1 MNKEQLIQEN
11 QWVRET
17 LFGRWFLST
26 KTWFRFVLTE
36 AVKDFKYLL
45 GDHVPRASRI
55 LDIGCGQ
62 GASFRLLEQYFQPK
76 MIIGADIDHTLLN
89 NAASTADL
97 CQCDIQLQH
106 ETVNKLSFADE
117 SFDMVFC
124 HQLIHH
130 VSNQTTALQELY
142 RVLAAGGVMLIS
154 ESCRP
159 FINSWLV
166 RLLFRHPMKS
176 QKTAEEYIELL
187 RSIGF
192 HIDAHHIK
200 TSSPWWSHQDFGLL
214 EKIGF
219 SRQKTITEMLLV
231 ARKPNRNLLLG

>member
-1 MNKEQLIQEN
+1 MNNEQLMPGN

-36 AVKDFKYLL
+36 SVQDFKYLL
-45 GDHVPRASRI
+45 GDHVLGASRI

-62 GASFRLLEQYFQPK
+62 GVSFPLLEQFFHPK
-76 MIIGADIDHTLLN
+76 MIIGVDIDSRLLTGAKS
-89 NAASTADL
+89 AANL
-97 CQCDIQLQH
+97 CQCEIQLQH

-117 SFDMVFC
+117 SFDMIFC

-130 VSNQTTALQELY
+130 VTNQTGALQELH
-142 RVLAAGGVMLIS
+142 RVLAADGVLLIS

-166 RLLFRHPMKS
+166 RLLFRHPVKS
-176 QKTAEEYIELL
+176 QKTAEEYVELI

-192 HIDAHHIK
+192 HIDNHHIK
-200 TSSPWWSHQDFGLL
+200 TSSPWWSRPDFGLL
-214 EKIGF
+214 KIFGF
-219 SRQKTITEMLLV
+219 SRKNSITGVLLV
-231 ARKPNRNLLLG
+231 ARKPNRNS